1 MKKIIAL
8 IILLISVCSLSA
20 QTYKYYTNSFAY
32 KYYENNKWTDWSDWE
47 RSHVLVVISI
57 DRNIINIYSETMQE
71 YDIYEYTGEEKD
83 GKGGSSFLFQ
93 CVNKDGLR
101 CQIRLRIQSDGSKQ
115 LYVDFNDCMW
125 VYGIEER

>member
-32 KYYENNKWTDWSDWE
+32 KYYENNRWTDWSDWE

>member
-32 KYYENNKWTDWSDWE
+32 KYYENNRWTDWSDWE

-83 GKGGSSFLFQ
+83 
-93 CVNKDGLR
+93 N
-101 CQIRLRIQSDGSKQ
+101 
-115 LYVDFNDCMW
+115 
-125 VYGIEER
+125 

>member
-20 QTYKYYTNSFAY
+20 QTFKYYTNSFAY
-32 KYYENNKWTDWSDWE
+32 KYYENNRWTDWSDWE